1 MMRVTRM
8 ISVSSAQ
15 ILPSPYSKNGAKS
28 SQIEHTA
35 AQQAREAKGA
45 KSLVSTPPK
54 SVGGSGSSRQ
64 GETGLSQFLF
74 LPSRQALLLEHRLG
88 RTRQK
93 SRSTLWS
100 DLVDMGRLHTRA
112 DHSEGVSGNSARS
125 PAEIPSLGANRSP
138 HVKTPGRE

>member
-1 MMRVTRM
+1 M

-28 SQIEHTA
+28 SQVEHTA

-45 KSLVSTPPK
+45 NSLVSTPPEG
-54 SVGGSGSSRQ
+54 VGGSGSSRQ
-64 GETGLSQFLF
+64 GETGLSQFFL
-74 LPSRQALLLEHRLG
+74 LPSHQALLLDHRLG
-88 RTRQK
+88 RTRQEK

-100 DLVDMGRLHTRA
+100 DLVDMGQLLTLA